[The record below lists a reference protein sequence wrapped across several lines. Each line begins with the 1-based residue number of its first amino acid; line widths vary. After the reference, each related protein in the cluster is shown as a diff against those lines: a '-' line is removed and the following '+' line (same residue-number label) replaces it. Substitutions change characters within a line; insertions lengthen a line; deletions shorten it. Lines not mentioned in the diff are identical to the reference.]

1 VATWPLPVKLETK
14 REHPPRPKG
23 RGFLRSPAVFAGW
36 LRRVPGCTSSSG
48 RTGCLSASA
57 TTLCLHDLRAKP
69 IPAPLQCHSVG
80 RETSVPSGHING
92 GQRTIYFPHEAW

>member
-36 LRRVPGCTSSSG
+36 LRRVPGCNSSSG
-48 RTGCLSASA
+48 RTGCL
-57 TTLCLHDLRAKP
+57 
-69 IPAPLQCHSVG
+69 
-80 RETSVPSGHING
+80 
-92 GQRTIYFPHEAW
+92 